1 MSFAFLPSLPLPI
14 SLLVHSARPVLSF
27 SSSSSQSHT
36 ATAALR
42 FTHPHISRHLHR
54 IQNHR
59 PAHSIRLCSIKSL
72 AWFGFYVHF
81 FILGIGYI

>member
-1 MSFAFLPSLPLPI
+1 MSFAFLPFLGPFPYLSSYTLP
-14 SLLVHSARPVLSF
+14 VQLSF

-36 ATAALR
+36 ATAAAV
-42 FTHPHISRHLHR
+42 HSSSHSRHLHR
-54 IQNHR
+54 IQNTG
-59 PAHSIRLCSIKSL
+59 PLIRYGYAAFKSL